1 MTSIER
7 SYNVTTLTDGTFIGI
22 NMGATNTA
30 FVYSNFTAPT
40 GVGGAGS
47 VFDFQTGASQVAD
60 SFLALVGLSNAVANP
75 RAIAAGDLF
84 RDMGDRYVFSANG
97 STVAIVSGMQSL
109 TNATYEGAE
118 NRLYSTTWCAQP
130 LGVSNVSNV
139 GLARL

>member
-30 FVYSNFTAPT
+30 FVYSNFTAPP

-47 VFDFQTGASQVAD
+47 VFDFQTGATQEAD
-60 SFLALVGLSNAVANP
+60 ALLALVGLSNAVSNP
-75 RAIAAGDLF
+75 RAIAAGNLF

-118 NRLYSTTWCAQP
+118 NKLYSTTWCAQP
-130 LGVSNVSNV
+130 LGVSNVTNV
-139 GLARL
+139 GLAKL